1 MSRVAPGRGPGPGW
15 PVWLWPAETGIR
27 VPRQLRPS
35 RIPRSP
41 SPKSRARVTGR
52 PTGSLPL
59 RKPPDVAGGCD
70 DVQRREIVSTH
81 RWEAG
86 REIHHI
92 EAVAKPSPAAESLSG
107 AGSAAESL
115 SGRHSRRRPAGGRGR
130 PRRRR
135 RRRSRVS
142 PHSTPR
148 PPVNA
153 GSLGYSAS
161 FCALAP
167 RGSPR
172 KLSSSPS
179 KSRASLGSA
188 YWRISTRP
196 RFFAARATAARATL
210 VTRSQPHRSARHA
223 SRTYRGVCP
232 RQFMLDTHA
241 RQD

>member
-41 SPKSRARVTGR
+41 SPKSRARVTVR
-52 PTGSLPL
+52 PTGSRPW

-70 DVQRREIVSTH
+70 DVQRRKLSASIGGRLVEKSTIL
-81 RWEAG
+81 RPSQNPGLRRSRCQGPG
-86 REIHHI
+86 R
-92 EAVAKPSPAAESLSG
+92 AAESV
-107 AGSAAESL
+107 
-115 SGRHSRRRPAGGRGR
+115 SGRHNRRRPAGGRGR

-135 RRRSRVS
+135 RSRVS
-142 PHSTPR
+142 PHSTPP

-196 RFFAARATAARATL
+196 RSFAARAT
-210 VTRSQPHRSARHA
+210 VERH
-223 SRTYRGVCP
+223 
-232 RQFMLDTHA
+232 L
-241 RQD
+241 